1 MTSKILSATI
11 AAGMLFGAAGI
22 AAAQSDKEQKLG
34 QPGAQQQQMNQKG
47 TSGTEAGTQSTQ
59 PGTIQENR
67 ASGASGTTSGQAPVG
82 TTQPATGG
90 MKKPDEQKK

>member
-1 MTSKILSATI
+1 MRSRILSATI
-11 AAGMLFGAAGI
+11 ATGMLFGAAGI
-22 AAAQSDKEQKLG
+22 AAAQNDKEQKLG
-34 QPGAQQQQMNQKG
+34 QPGAQMNQKG

-59 PGTIQENR
+59 PGTMQENR
-67 ASGASGTTSGQAPVG
+67 ASGASSTTSGQAPIG

>member
-34 QPGAQQQQMNQKG
+34 QPGAQQQMNQKG

-59 PGTIQENR
+59 PGTMQENR
-67 ASGASGTTSGQAPVG
+67 AAGSSSTTSGQAPIG